1 MKKIIF
7 ITLSL
12 LCMQMVRAQKKVTT
26 QTFDTTRK
34 TVVVTSAYKPSLKP
48 AAKIN
53 FSAPSPFIDTVKPVL
68 SYNVPAQNLFFTY
81 QPGALKPLALTVDG
95 GLSWVNDNYIKAGVG
110 NYSTFMGEA
119 GASFGNGVNSLV
131 NITGKHFSQK
141 GSLPFQ
147 QYGQSAIGVSGVYSP
162 DENLEWRGK
171 LGYETSRQYYYGFQP
186 DTIPFVKDSL
196 KQMYNTLSALIG
208 LRNKQP
214 NSNGLSYDPSIAI
227 NLFSDNRKGKETNL
241 LLNAPFKKVFDEN
254 LSLNLGITADITSL
268 RTLSDTKIANNLF
281 YLSPTVSVKRSL
293 FTLNA
298 GVIPAWDNN
307 KFYLLP
313 NISAVIKVKDK
324 PFVLQAGWT
333 GFFQKNNYQSLSAF
347 NPFIAQPSNL
357 FNTRTTEFFGGLK
370 GSAGSHLSYNAR
382 VGIRTNSNAAL
393 FLSDTLDGKS
403 FNVINQPSMNALVVH
418 GEVGYSVQEKFS
430 LLAGAT
436 INQFSNLPLN
446 TKAWG
451 LLPLELTGALRW
463 QVMQDIQ
470 FKADAFI
477 WNGSSYFHKGEFPG
491 RSKGAFDLNLGAEL
505 TIVPKLNL
513 WIQANNLLNNKY
525 QRWDQY
531 QVVGLNLMGGVVYSF
546 SKQTK

>member
-1 MKKIIF
+1 MKKIVF
-7 ITLSL
+7 ITIAIFCL
-12 LCMQMVRAQKKVTT
+12 QMVHAQKEVTT

-34 TVVVTSAYKPSLKP
+34 TVVVTSAYKPVLKP

-68 SYNVPAQNLFFTY
+68 TYNVPAQNLFFTY

-95 GLSWVNDNYIKAGVG
+95 GLNWVNDNFFKVGAG
-110 NYSTFMGEA
+110 NYSTFLGEA

-131 NITGKHFSQK
+131 NISGRHFTQK

-147 QYGQSAIGVSGVYSP
+147 QYGQSAIGVTGVYSP
-162 DENLEWRGK
+162 DDNLEWKGK
-171 LGYETSRQYYYGFQP
+171 LGFETNKQYYYGFRP
-186 DTIPFVKDSL
+186 DTLAFVKDSL

-214 NSNGLSYDPSIAI
+214 NSNGISYDPSIAI
-227 NLFSDNRKGKETNL
+227 NLFSDNRRGKETNI
-241 LLNAPFKKVFDEN
+241 LLNAPFQKVFDEN
-254 LSLNLGITADITSL
+254 LSLDLGVTADITSF
-268 RTLSDTKIANNLF
+268 RTIANNKIGNNL
-281 YLSPTVSVKRSL
+281 YYVSPTVVIKRSM

-298 GVIPAWDNN
+298 GVIPALDNN

-324 PFVLQAGWT
+324 PFVLQAGLT
-333 GFFQKNNYQSLSAF
+333 GFFQKNNYQSLAAF
-347 NPFIAQPSNL
+347 NPFIAQPTNL

-382 VGIRTNSNAAL
+382 VGIRTISNAAL
-393 FLSDTLDGKS
+393 FLNDTLDGKI
-403 FNVINQPSMNALVVH
+403 FDVINQPSMNALVVH
-418 GEVGYSVQEKFS
+418 GEIGYSVQEKFS

-463 QVMQDIQ
+463 QVMQDIH

-477 WNGSSYFHKGEFPG
+477 WNGASYFQKGELPG
-491 RSKGAFDLNLGAEL
+491 RSKGAVDLNLGTEL
-505 TIVPKLNL
+505 TIIPKLNL
-513 WIQANNLLNNKY
+513 WVQANNILNNKY
-525 QRWDQY
+525 QRWNQY
-531 QVVGLNLMGGVVYSF
+531 QVVGFNIMGGIVYSF
-546 SKQTK
+546 SKKSK